1 MQSDWYNEEIDA
13 NSSITSNCKGV
24 GNDKKLSAN
33 MAPLTHYTRFNPPLT
48 AADSKNY
55 LKDLDADFWTAL
67 ANDALPSVS
76 WVQPDKR
83 WDWGI
88 GDVDPAASD
97 AWLGNFTKTL
107 FSSKEWKDND
117 TMLIVTWSAA
127 NGMYDHV
134 PPYSGDRFGPGI
146 RIPTI
151 IASPFHTGGQINSK
165 PYEHL
170 SIIKMIQTRFQL
182 PMSGGTGGGNPI
194 MSAARD
200 TATRDLTNSFYEAGA
215 GQATGSSSSVA
226 VSVLTVLAV
235 LATVM
240 TVML

>member
-1 MQSDWYNEEIDA
+1 
-13 NSSITSNCKGV
+13 
-24 GNDKKLSAN
+24 
-33 MAPLTHYTRFNPPLT
+33 MAPLTHYYRFNPPLT
-48 AADSKNY
+48 SPDSKAY

-83 WDWGI
+83 YDWGI

-97 AWLGNFTKTL
+97 AWLGNFTQTL
-107 FSSKEWKDND
+107 FNSKEWKDND
-117 TMLIVTWSAA
+117 TMLIVTWSGA

-134 PPYSGDRFGPGI
+134 PPYAGDRFGPGI
-146 RIPTI
+146 RVPTI
-151 IASPFHTGGQINSK
+151 IASPFHTGGMVNSQ

-170 SIIKMIQTRFQL
+170 SIIKMIQRRFGL
-182 PMSGGTGGGNPI
+182 SMSGSNGVNPI

-215 GQATGSSSSVA
+215 GTGTTGSSTGPSAGTSSGGNNNTSGAVQTGVSVMSVLAAVMFVVA
-226 VSVLTVLAV
+226 V
-235 LATVM
+235 
-240 TVML
+240 ML